1 MRELLI
7 IIATIALILFTSCEE
22 SKCIKSHKET
32 IAAYNYYGTQ
42 ETDMVTIT
50 VCDSSIKIK

>member
-1 MRELLI
+1 MKNIGLI
-7 IIATIALILFTSCEE
+7 ILALIFSSCQE
-22 SKCIKSHKET
+22 SKCIKSHTET